1 MTHRRSRSG
10 TPPSY
15 GTNSNDPRDLERRIF
30 VGNLPTAHMAKKD
43 MEDLFRPYG
52 KIQALS
58 LFRGYG
64 FVQFERAEDAE
75 AAKAG
80 HNGRIYRGYKLVI
93 ICPSRPPA
101 YGDGR
106 EPRPRSRSPIHGR
119 DVRDHR
125 DAREIREHPREPRPG
140 PPRDQDDGRY
150 RTSEGREKDPRDASY
165 RDDGYDRFY
174 RGEYDPY
181 RKKEDLYADRYREP
195 WNGRREPEEERV
207 RPEESAG
214 EMNCIGSTMKSCRDA
229 TMQRGLWI
237 ALLLEY
243 AETVGRKVRDL
254 GMVVDL
260 IFLNT
265 EVSLTQALE
274 DVSRARTP
282 FAIIITQQ
290 HQVHRSCTVNI
301 LFGTPQEHRNMPMQD
316 AMVLVA
322 HNYDSFKMENRARE
336 RDEIARK
343 AAKMADDV
351 LMREHEREG
360 HPVSLLTAIT
370 LLSEGRFLTP
380 DELTGLINYLQDK
393 RDRLVQG
400 STESHLG
407 PHPSAVPVTHD
418 PQPPSQS
425 LPPASH
431 QAHPLSTHPIHSTHL
446 PPVATSTTSQQQE
459 LQAKILSLFNSGS
472 GTSAAPSTAATPQSQ
487 GYSSTLGQQ
496 STGLSSSV
504 SNPAMPALATAQP
517 QGMLSPR
524 LGMRPPAGRMAA
536 PQSLQRPAVS
546 TGTGINFDNP
556 SVQKALDTL
565 IQSGPTLNHLVNS
578 GNVAAAPRP
587 GQSMGQGMSQGMGQG
602 MSQGMGQSLGQG
614 MGQSLGQGMGQGMS
628 QGMGQSLVQGM
639 AQGMGQGM
647 AQGMGQGMAQ
657 GMGQG
662 MAQGMGQGPP
672 QVSHYSRHY

>member
-1 MTHRRSRSG
+1 MAA
-10 TPPSY
+10 
-15 GTNSNDPRDLERRIF
+15 ERR
-30 VGNLPTAHMAKKD
+30 
-43 MEDLFRPYG
+43 
-52 KIQALS
+52 Q
-58 LFRGYG
+58 
-64 FVQFERAEDAE
+64 
-75 AAKAG
+75 KA
-80 HNGRIYRGYKLVI
+80 RSSPPR
-93 ICPSRPPA
+93 RPPA

-119 DVRDHR
+119 DAREHR
-125 DAREIREHPREPRPG
+125 DGREIREHPREPRAG
-140 PPRDQDDGRY
+140 PPRDQEDGRY
-150 RTSEGREKDPRDASY
+150 RTSEGREKDPREAPY
-165 RDDGYDRFY
+165 RDEGYDRFY

-181 RKKEDLYADRYREP
+181 RKKEDPYADRYREP
-195 WNGRREPEEERV
+195 WNGRREAEEERV
-207 RPEESAG
+207 RPEERRRN
-214 EMNCIGSTMKSCRDA
+214 ELYRQYYEELQRRYDA
-229 TMQRGLWI
+229 ERPVDCSVIVVNKQQK
-237 ALLLEY
+237 EY

-351 LMREHEREG
+351 LMREHERDG

-400 STESHLG
+400 GAESHLG
-407 PHPSAVPVTHD
+407 SHPSAVQVTHE
-418 PQPPSQS
+418 PQPPSQA
-425 LPPASH
+425 LPPAPH
-431 QAHPLSTHPIHSTHL
+431 QTHPSLSTHPIHSSHL
-446 PPVATSTTSQQQE
+446 PPAATPTTSQQQE

-472 GTSAAPSTAATPQSQ
+472 GTSAAPSPAAAPQSQ
-487 GYSSTLGQQ
+487 GYGSTLGQQ
-496 STGLSSSV
+496 STGLSSSIA
-504 SNPAMPALATAQP
+504 SAAMPALAPAQP

-536 PQSLQRPAVS
+536 PQNLQRPAVS

-565 IQSGPTLNHLVNS
+565 IQSGPTINHLVNA
-578 GNVAAAPRP
+578 GNAAVAPRP
-587 GQSMGQGMSQGMGQG
+587 G
-602 MSQGMGQSLGQG
+602 QGMGQSLGQG
-614 MGQSLGQGMGQGMS
+614 MGQSLGQGMGQSLGQGIGQS
-628 QGMGQSLVQGM
+628 LGQGMGQSL
-639 AQGMGQGM
+639 GQGI
-647 AQGMGQGMAQ
+647 GQGLV
-657 GMGQG
+657 
-662 MAQGMGQGPP
+662 QGMGQGPP
-672 QVSHYSRHY
+672 PVSHYSRHY

>member
-80 HNGRIYRGYKLVI
+80 HNGRIYRGYKLDVNMAAERRQKARSS
-93 ICPSRPPA
+93 PPRRPPA

-207 RPEESAG
+207 RPEERRRN
-214 EMNCIGSTMKSCRDA
+214 ELYRQYYEELQRRYDA
-229 TMQRGLWI
+229 ERPVDCSVIVVNKQQK
-237 ALLLEY
+237 EY

-393 RDRLVQG
+393 RDRLVQ
-400 STESHLG
+400 G

-602 MSQGMGQSLGQG
+602 MSQGMG
-614 MGQSLGQGMGQGMS
+614 
-628 QGMGQSLVQGM
+628 
-639 AQGMGQGM
+639 
-647 AQGMGQGMAQ
+647 
-657 GMGQG
+657 

>member
-1 MTHRRSRSG
+1 MSHRRSRSG
-10 TPPSY
+10 SPLSY

-64 FVQFERAEDAE
+64 FVQFERVEDAE
-75 AAKAG
+75 AAIAG
-80 HNGRIYRGYKLVI
+80 HNGRIYRGYKLDVNMAAERRQKARSS
-93 ICPSRPPA
+93 PPRRPA
-101 YGDGR
+101 GYGDTR
-106 EPRPRSRSPIHGR
+106 EPRPRSRSPVHGR
-119 DVRDHR
+119 ESRDHR
-125 DAREIREHPREPRPG
+125 DSRDVREHSRGPRPG
-140 PPRDQDDGRY
+140 PPRDHEDERSY
-150 RTSEGREKDPRDASY
+150 RSSEGRDKDPRDAPY
-165 RDDGYDRFY
+165 RDDGYDRGYY
-174 RGEYDPY
+174 RAEYDAY
-181 RKKEDLYADRYREP
+181 RKKEEPYAERYREP
-195 WNGRREPEEERV
+195 WNGRRESEEERL
-207 RPEESAG
+207 RPEERRRN
-214 EMNCIGSTMKSCRDA
+214 ELYRQYYEELQRRYDA
-229 TMQRGLWI
+229 ERPVDCSVIVVNKQQK
-237 ALLLEY
+237 EY

-322 HNYDSFKMENRARE
+322 HNFDSFKVENRTKE

-380 DELTGLINYLQDK
+380 DELSRLISYLQDK
-393 RDRLVQG
+393 RDRLVRG
-400 STESHLG
+400 STDSLG
-407 PHPSAVPVTHD
+407 PHSSNISATHE
-418 PQPPSQS
+418 PSQPTQA
-425 LPPASH
+425 LTPASH
-431 QAHPLSTHPIHSTHL
+431 QTHPTLSTHPVHSSHL
-446 PPVATSTTSQQQE
+446 APASTSATSQQQE

-472 GTSAAPSTAATPQSQ
+472 GSSVASSPASAPQPQ
-487 GYSSTLGQQ
+487 GYTTSLGQQ
-496 STGLSSSV
+496 STGLPSALSSS
-504 SNPAMPALATAQP
+504 AMSTLAATQSP
-517 QGMLSPR
+517 SMLSPR
-524 LGMRPPAGRMAA
+524 PTLRPPVGRMPA
-536 PQSLQRPAVS
+536 PQVLQRTVGSA
-546 TGTGINFDNP
+546 GTGINFDNP

-565 IQSGPTLNHLVNS
+565 IQSGPALNHLVNS
-578 GNVAAAPRP
+578 TSAAAAAAAASRP
-587 GQSMGQGMSQGMGQG
+587 AQV
-602 MSQGMGQSLGQG
+602 
-614 MGQSLGQGMGQGMS
+614 LGQGMGQGITQS
-628 QGMGQSLVQGM
+628 LGQGVGQS
-639 AQGMGQGM
+639 
-647 AQGMGQGMAQ
+647 
-657 GMGQG
+657 
-662 MAQGMGQGPP
+662 MGQGPP
-672 QVSHYSRHY
+672 PVSHYPRHY